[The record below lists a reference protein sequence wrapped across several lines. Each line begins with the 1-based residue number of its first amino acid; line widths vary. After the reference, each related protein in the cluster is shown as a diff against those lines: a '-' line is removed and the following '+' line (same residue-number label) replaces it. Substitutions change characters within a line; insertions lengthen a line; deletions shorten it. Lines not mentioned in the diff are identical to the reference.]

1 MAKSKNKYKIKKGNR
16 FTSLKEHKRYKSIL
30 KSPLSELNI
39 ERFDWERDLL
49 PEYLWIDL
57 LAQEY
62 KNLNW
67 HKIYSDFLDRLEDC
81 INEEV
86 CLFGFITDFGFIPIK
101 AREQFLSKNKDFIYH
116 YFYKPIGNIL
126 TLYSEN
132 PANWLLIDE
141 WKNIDKIE
149 PFEELKKLSKSVER
163 LIKGN
168 DLYTSNLRVMPLS
181 RIFKHNKIHFSKN
194 PKIVELVELLP
205 KYPNECTDK
214 EKKRVQSFARSSMNI
229 FLINE
234 KKYNDKKWPKY
245 FWRHNYDLV
254 PCNPCSESLEDS
266 DKDIINKEVIEKI
279 KNDLLEESNNQIEYL
294 NKVGMQY
301 KYDLYDSLKDEIL
314 LGLFSRVLQLYV
326 VFLFDPNLWPRNFSS
341 IFIRCI
347 ADTAITFAY
356 LAKLGKKEDFKN
368 FYEYSIGREKL
379 LMLHLQDTF
388 KEKAILDGRNYE
400 EIGKELG
407 EFNVETTEINL
418 SSGWSKKSMRDLA
431 ISSGFEK
438 IYKLLFDPASSDL
451 HGSWTSI
458 KKSNLVHCKQILH
471 RFHRIP
477 KFFSP
482 PVYLDALNAA
492 QVIYKNCLDIGLS
505 YLNFPKPEK
514 PLKDIKF
521 LKEKAI

>member
-1 MAKSKNKYKIKKGNR
+1 MSKTKKNLKKKKK
-16 FTSLKEHKRYKSIL
+16 FTSIKEHKRYKSL
-30 KSPLSELNI
+30 LRSPLSELNF
-39 ERFDWERDLL
+39 ERFDWEKDLL
-49 PEYLWIDL
+49 PEHLWIDL

-62 KNLNW
+62 KDLNW
-67 HKIYSDFLDRLEDC
+67 YKMYSDFLDRLEDC
-81 INEEV
+81 INGEV
-86 CLFGFITDFGFIPIK
+86 CLFGFISDFGFVPKK
-101 AREQFLSKNKDFIYH
+101 AREQFLSQNKDFIYH
-116 YFYKPIGNIL
+116 CFYKPIGNIL

-132 PANWLLIDE
+132 PANWLLMDE
-141 WKNIDKIE
+141 WKNTEQVD
-149 PFEELKKLSKSVER
+149 PFKKLAKLSKSVER

-168 DLYTSNLRVMPLS
+168 DLYTGNLRAIPLS
-181 RIFKHNKIHFSKN
+181 RCLKHNKIHFSKN
-194 PKIVELVELLP
+194 PKIVELSKLLP
-205 KYPNECTDK
+205 KYPNECTEE
-214 EKKRVQSFARSSMNI
+214 EKKRVQSFARSNMNI
-229 FLINE
+229 LLINE

-245 FWRHNYDLV
+245 FWRHNYNLV
-254 PCNPCSESLEDS
+254 ACNPCSESLEDS
-266 DKDIINKEVIEKI
+266 DKAIINKEVIEKF

-294 NKVGMQY
+294 NKIGMQY
-301 KYDLYDSLKDEIL
+301 KYDLYNPLKDEIL

-326 VFLFDPNLWPRNFSS
+326 VFLFDPNLWPRNFSG
-341 IFIRCI
+341 IFLRCM

-356 LAKLGKKEDFKN
+356 LAKLGKEEDFKS
-368 FYEYSIGREKL
+368 FYEYSVGKEKL

-407 EFNVETTEINL
+407 EFNVEITEINL

-438 IYKLLFDPASSDL
+438 IYKLVFDPASSEL
-451 HGSWTSI
+451 HGDWTSI

-482 PVYLDALNAA
+482 PVYLDALSAA
-492 QVIYKNCLDIGLS
+492 QIIYKSCLGMGLS

-514 PLKDIKF
+514 PLKDIKY
-521 LKEKAI
+521 LKKKGDLK